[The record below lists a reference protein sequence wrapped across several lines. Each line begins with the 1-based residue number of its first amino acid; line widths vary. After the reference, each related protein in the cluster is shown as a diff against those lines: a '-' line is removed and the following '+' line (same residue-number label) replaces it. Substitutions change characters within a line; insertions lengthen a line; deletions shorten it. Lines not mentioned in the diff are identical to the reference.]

1 MFYEMVTDRKAFW
14 GATVDE
20 VCQNILET
28 IPDLPI
34 QLNPKIHPGLSD
46 LIMKALAK
54 DPAQRYANGRALLE
68 DLEKCKDSRSQTAAK
83 PAAPA
88 KTVVIPENVRAAA
101 ASKFVAGTPPKP
113 NPATPPRPV
122 GDFRAK
128 PRHTGGESH
137 PPKAGTTRAK

>member
-34 QLNPKIHPGLSD
+34 QLNPKIHPWLSD

-88 KTVVIPENVRAAA
+88 KPVVIPENVRPPA
-101 ASKFVAGTPPKP
+101 ASKFLAATRHKQDPPHP
-113 NPATPPRPV
+113 PPPPAT
-122 GDFRAK
+122 
-128 PRHTGGESH
+128 
-137 PPKAGTTRAK
+137 

>member
-20 VCQNILET
+20 VCRTILET

-34 QLNPKIHPGLSD
+34 QLNPKIHPWLSD

-88 KTVVIPENVRAAA
+88 KTAVIPDNVKAAA
-101 ASKFVAGTPPKP
+101 AAKFVAGSPPKT
-113 NPATPPRPV
+113 AAARPPR
-122 GDFRAK
+122 
-128 PRHTGGESH
+128 
-137 PPKAGTTRAK
+137 